1 MHDVELPRTAGSG
14 ASGSPDVKEHPRVL
28 GAINW
33 ERSDSASQ
41 VEVVG
46 EDKIEVVDAVV
57 FPVGDAVIGG
67 IRPAAV
73 VRVALHEHP
82 LVGHGTLGGVVGNL
96 GAVEVDALLVPA
108 AVQTRSSRTVAGL
121 GGPVHGPIVP
131 FLRVQVAATPRP
143 SLADAV
149 DRGIARGTGDQSGFR
164 RELIDSAGALP
175 VNLGVA
181 SGRRHP
187 GARRSHLRV
196 SHVLRKVNRHRLGE
210 VPLELV
216 HPSKARIFEVV
227 LELVVGGGPG
237 EEVFLQPVHVH
248 VSLVRRAEV
257 QGHDR
262 DLWPLHAR
270 RGLFRHLVDAV
281 AVGLR
286 SGVPR
291 VFDVFLALGVRRV
304 VDPLGRPPAFNR
316 IRETHRALV
325 HLNRDGKV
333 GDVHVRTGHAVSR
346 RDVVCGHHALVPPPL
361 TPGLE
366 FGNVAVVLLQR
377 SVGVKIDAPSE
388 AHSGAVDGGDV
399 VLHLRELPRRGV
411 VRASSDVCA

>member
-1 MHDVELPRTAGSG
+1 MHFWFPLLSRPG
-14 ASGSPDVKEHPRVL
+14 PPP
-28 GAINW
+28 
-33 ERSDSASQ
+33 SQ
-41 VEVVG
+41 V
-46 EDKIEVVDAVV
+46 
-57 FPVGDAVIGG
+57 
-67 IRPAAV
+67 
-73 VRVALHEHP
+73 
-82 LVGHGTLGGVVGNL
+82 
-96 GAVEVDALLVPA
+96 
-108 AVQTRSSRTVAGL
+108 L

-131 FLRVQVAATPRP
+131 FLRRSRSRRFPRP
-143 SLADAV
+143 CLADAV

-164 RELIDSAGALP
+164 RELIDTASVSALP
-175 VNLGVA
+175 VNLVVA

-286 SGVPR
+286 PGVPR

-304 VDPLGRPPAFNR
+304 VDPLGWPPAFNR

-346 RDVVCGHHALVPPPL
+346 RDVVCGHHALVP
-361 TPGLE
+361 
-366 FGNVAVVLLQR
+366 
-377 SVGVKIDAPSE
+377 
-388 AHSGAVDGGDV
+388 HSTN
-399 VLHLRELPRRGV
+399 PW
-411 VRASSDVCA
+411 S